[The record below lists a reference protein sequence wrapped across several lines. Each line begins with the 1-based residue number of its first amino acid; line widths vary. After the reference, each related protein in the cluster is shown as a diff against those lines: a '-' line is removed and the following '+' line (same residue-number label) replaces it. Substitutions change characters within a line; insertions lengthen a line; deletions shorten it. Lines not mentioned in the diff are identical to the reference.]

1 MKNELSS
8 LTIHQIQT
16 VVSGVKNAL
25 NADID
30 LNSEKESILGMI
42 EQVDY
47 LVGKHDEYCEQI
59 EEVLG
64 AMAEFDFSKKLGSCQ
79 EDDNNLINIV
89 SQGLNMLNEELAEKA
104 INKNILR
111 SLLEVLCPDKI
122 ILITDNKNNII
133 FTTNFPQFEDFNEEE
148 LRGKPIGFLLNQYDL
163 IIHLMR
169 VESLTKP
176 ININLNWKGNAYP
189 SSLRI
194 NLALSKQNNLEG
206 IIYLLELEG

>member
-64 AMAEFDFSKKLGSCQ
+64 AMVEFDFSKKLTSCK

-89 SQGLNMLNEELAEKA
+89 SQGLNMLNEEFNERA

-111 SLLEVLCPDKI
+111 SLLETLTPNKI
-122 ILITDNKNNII
+122 VIITDNKNNII
-133 FTTNFPQFEDFNEEE
+133 FSTSYSYLENFNEDE
-148 LRGKPIGFLLNQYDL
+148 LRGKAIGFLFNQYDL

-169 VESLTKP
+169 VESLTKSID
-176 ININLNWKGNAYP
+176 INMNWNGISYP
-189 SSLRI
+189 TSLRI
-194 NLALSKQNNLEG
+194 NLSLSKQNNLEG
-206 IIYLLELEG
+206 IIYIIEMSK